1 MVCFLSDMKITA
13 SKQAFSQINPSVV
26 DRRSKYA
33 VTSFAVNGP
42 EEFVSGIKELLKDK
56 KFRTADHNIVAYRIK
71 DPAGKLL
78 EYKNDGYNSPSKETG
93 AGVMMLELMRQR
105 KAENLCIVVTRWY
118 GGVHLGADRFK
129 HVRNSTI
136 KILEG

>member
-1 MVCFLSDMKITA
+1 MKTPA
-13 SKQAFSQINPSVV
+13 AKHAFSQINPFVV

-33 VTSFAVNGP
+33 VTSFPVSSIDDF
-42 EEFVSGIKELLKDK
+42 ESGIKELLKDK
-56 KFRTADHNIVAYRIK
+56 KFRSADHNIVAYRIT
-71 DPAGKLL
+71 DLEGKLL

-93 AGVMMLELMRQR
+93 AGVMMLEIMRQK
-105 KAENLCIVVTRWY
+105 KAGNICIVVTRWY

-129 HVRNSTI
+129 HVRDATV

>member
-1 MVCFLSDMKITA
+1 ME
-13 SKQAFSQINPSVV
+13 QAFNQINPFVV
-26 DRRSKYA
+26 DRKSKYA
-33 VTSFAVNGP
+33 VTSFAVASAGDF
-42 EEFVSGIKELLKDK
+42 ESGIKALLKDK

-71 DPAGKLL
+71 GPDGRLL
-78 EYKNDGYNSPSKETG
+78 EYKNDGYKSPSKETG
-93 AGVMMLELMRQR
+93 AGVMMLEIMRQK

-129 HVRNSTI
+129 HVREATI

>member
-1 MVCFLSDMKITA
+1 MEGLT
-13 SKQAFSQINPSVV
+13 QINPFVV

-33 VTSFAVNGP
+33 VSSFPVLSEDAFK
-42 EEFVSGIKELLKDK
+42 EKIKLLLKDK
-56 KFRTADHNIVAYRIK
+56 KFRQADHNIVAYRIES
-71 DPAGKLL
+71 DGGRIL

-93 AGVMMLELMRQR
+93 AGVMMLEIMRQR

-129 HVRNSTI
+129 HVRDATI